1 MILSLAFFLPC
12 LGIGWRPAG
21 HWPARPGPHCA
32 AEWTALARGR
42 AVELPLSLSPG
53 SCWRVCLA
61 CLLACYGSGSS
72 ELDPRRGALHPQT
85 LQSWLGHWT
94 GFQPHG
100 RVCLS
105 LSLSCLLACSRS
117 LSLSLLLACLLARR
131 LGQGVPPN
139 PAHGATPAVLVR
151 SVGENWT
158 LQLSWYGGPGP
169 NSCY

>member
-61 CLLACYGSGSS
+61 CLLATGQGPASWTRAEAPS
-72 ELDPRRGALHPQT
+72 T
-85 LQSWLGHWT
+85 LKRCRVGWVIGLVFSPMA
-94 GFQPHG
+94 GFA
-100 RVCLS
+100 S
-105 LSLSCLLACSRS
+105 LSRC
-117 LSLSLLLACLLARR
+117 LACLLAR
-131 LGQGVPPN
+131 
-139 PAHGATPAVLVR
+139 A
-151 SVGENWT
+151 
-158 LQLSWYGGPGP
+158 LSLSLSLACLLACEAFGPRGSP
-169 NSCY
+169 